1 MISEKTVVILNTIQ
15 KDVSYSS
22 ANSDT
27 DRQHMEVTKVKRW
40 QILLNI
46 ILEIVVFFAGGILL
60 LIGIPK
66 LMGFFWP
73 FVASWILALLATP
86 LCRFLEKHI
95 RLKKQWASAVII
107 ILVLVA
113 LASLGY
119 LLVTRLGSEL
129 MSLLSDAP
137 LYYEY
142 FRNAID
148 GLGESV
154 NQILSPVLPDVSGQ
168 IQEVVDEF
176 LVQAGSA
183 INNIAPK
190 SVEVLGSAAANLTS
204 GLLGVVVMILSAYFF
219 IADRDKIAAAA
230 YRVMPDDIKEYVRNL
245 KNRLMEALSGFV
257 LAQFKIM
264 GIIFLILLIGLT
276 ILKNPYSLLLAV
288 LISFLDLLPVFGTGT
303 VLIPWMLMAL
313 LRGEYR
319 QGIFLLVLYIV
330 CLLARQVL
338 QPKIIGDSVGLD
350 TLPTLVLI
358 YTGYK
363 LAGMKGIILGLIVG
377 VVVLTL
383 YRFGVFDKKIKRV
396 NRLLYEYRHYDDE

>member
-1 MISEKTVVILNTIQ
+1 M
-15 KDVSYSS
+15 
-22 ANSDT
+22 
-27 DRQHMEVTKVKRW
+27 KRW
-40 QILLNI
+40 QILFNI
-46 ILEIVVFFAGGILL
+46 ILEIAVFFVGGILL

-73 FVASWILALLATP
+73 FVASWILALLASP

-95 RLKKQWASAVII
+95 RLNKRWASAVII
-107 ILVLVA
+107 MLVLIG
-113 LASLGY
+113 LASVGY
-119 LLVTRLGSEL
+119 LLVTRLGREL
-129 MSLLSDAP
+129 ISLLSDAP

-148 GLGESV
+148 EFGK
-154 NQILSPVLPDVSGQ
+154 NINHILFPIFPDIGGQ
-168 IQEVVDEF
+168 IQNVVDS
-176 LVQAGSA
+176 LLAQAGSA

-190 SVEVLGSAAANLTS
+190 SVEMLGAAAANLTS
-204 GLLGVVVMILSAYFF
+204 GLIGVVVMILSAYFF
-219 IADRDKIAAAA
+219 IADRDKISATA
-230 YRVMPDDIKEYVRNL
+230 YRMMPDDIKDYVLNL
-245 KNRLMEALSGFV
+245 KDRLMEALSGFV

-264 GIIFLILLIGLT
+264 GIIFLILLIGFT
-276 ILKNPYSLLLAV
+276 ILRSPYSLLLAV

-303 VLIPWMLMAL
+303 VLIPWMLIDL

-319 QGIFLLVLYIV
+319 EGVILLVLYLV
-330 CLLARQVL
+330 CLLARQIL

-350 TLPTLVLI
+350 TMSTLVLI

-363 LAGMKGIILGLIVG
+363 LGGMKGIILALIVG
-377 VVVLTL
+377 VIMLTL